1 MNKGW
6 VYLFV
11 LSIVAL
17 SCDTASNIEP
27 PEDSFFLKYYGNE
40 GNQEGVDAVVN
51 PDGTITLLG
60 TTEDVNLGKQLYLVN
75 IQSNGLRNW
84 ERTYGAGKDEIAKDL
99 ILTSDNR
106 LAIVADI
113 ENSPLEHDI
122 LVLTLSLDGGIIAS
136 DTIKFDNGSSSPT
149 DETANSITQISDGF
163 IIAGSTSKLD
173 LKPTIPGGVAGDTRD
188 ALHVRLFD
196 DLSEYPSTWRKG
208 TGPGTYDDGLKVIE
222 VGTNQFYF
230 FGTSDTPN
238 RDGDLSF
245 YVLGLGA
252 TGEANSAN
260 DFLPGQL
267 QGVNEILSSVIISPP
282 QSGGGYLLAGLSQ
295 SGTNVD
301 VLIVK
306 LRKDLN
312 FGNSDI
318 QFTRPLNKNLG
329 AVDNRDVSI
338 FASSNSGFLIL
349 TNDKSEGNQNFYL
362 TKVDNS
368 GFLVWDD
375 AIIFGGELDDRIGAV
390 LELPDGSIGIIG
402 TFAIGR
408 DGETKMT
415 FIKVNRDG
423 KFLE

>member
-1 MNKGW
+1 MKKGW
-6 VYLFV
+6 LYLFV
-11 LSIVAL
+11 LSMVAL
-17 SCDTASNIEP
+17 GCDTASNIEP

-51 PDGTITLLG
+51 PDGTITLFG
-60 TTEDVNLGKQLYLVN
+60 TSEEGTLGKQLYLVN
-75 IQSNGLRNW
+75 IQPNGLRNW
-84 ERTYGAGKDEIAKDL
+84 ERTYGASQDEIAKDL
-99 ILTSDNR
+99 ILTSDGR
-106 LAIVADI
+106 LALVADI
-113 ENSPLEHDI
+113 ENSPTEHDI

-136 DTIKFDNGSSSPT
+136 DTIKFFNGGVST

-163 IIAGSTSKLD
+163 IVAGSTSKLD
-173 LKPTIPGGVAGDTRD
+173 LKPTIPGGNSGDTRD
-188 ALHVRLFD
+188 ALHVRLYD

-222 VGTNQFYF
+222 VATNQFYF

-245 YVLGLGA
+245 YVLSLGA
-252 TGEANSAN
+252 TGEAISAS

-267 QGVNEILSSVIISPP
+267 QGANEILSSVITSPV
-282 QSGGGYLLAGLSQ
+282 QSGEGYLLAGLSQ
-295 SGTNVD
+295 SGTDAD

-318 QFTRPLNKNLG
+318 QFTRTLGKNLG
-329 AVDNRDVSI
+329 AVDNGNVSV
-338 FASSNSGFLIL
+338 FASKASGFLIL

-362 TKVDNS
+362 MKVDNS
-368 GFLVWDD
+368 GFPVWDD
-375 AIIFGGELDDRIGAV
+375 PIIFGGELEDRIGSV

-415 FIKVNRDG
+415 FIKVNKEG

>member
-6 VYLFV
+6 LYLFV

-51 PDGTITLLG
+51 ADGTITLLG
-60 TTEDVNLGKQLYLVN
+60 MTDEIDFGKQLYLVN
-75 IQSNGLRNW
+75 IQPNGLINW
-84 ERTYGAGKDEIAKDL
+84 ERRYGDVRNEIAKD
-99 ILTSDNR
+99 IIITSDNR
-106 LAIVADI
+106 LALVADI
-113 ENSPLEHDI
+113 ENSPTEHDI

-136 DTIKFDNGSSSPT
+136 DTIKFDNGGTPT

-163 IIAGSTSKLD
+163 IVAGSTSKLD
-173 LKPTIPGGVAGDTRD
+173 LKPTIPGGNAGDTRD
-188 ALHVRLFD
+188 ALHVRLYD

-245 YVLGLGA
+245 YVLSLGA
-252 TGEANSAN
+252 TGEAISAS

-267 QGVNEILSSVIISPP
+267 QGANEILSSVITSPV
-282 QSGGGYLLAGLSQ
+282 QSGEGYLLAGLSQ
-295 SGTNVD
+295 SGSDAD

-318 QFTRPLNKNLG
+318 QFTRTLGKNLG
-329 AVDNRDVSI
+329 AVDNGNVSV
-338 FASSNSGFLIL
+338 FASKASGFLVL

-362 TKVDNS
+362 MKVDNS
-368 GFLVWDD
+368 GFPEWNDP
-375 AIIFGGELDDRIGAV
+375 IIFGGELDDRIGAV

-415 FIKVNRDG
+415 FIKVNKEG

>member
-6 VYLFV
+6 IYLLVFSV
-11 LSIVAL
+11 LVL

-27 PEDSFFLKYYGNE
+27 PENSFFLKYYGNE

-51 PDGTITLLG
+51 PDGTVTLFG
-60 TTEDVNLGKQLYLVN
+60 TSEELNLGKQLYLVN
-75 IQSNGLRNW
+75 IQPNGLINW
-84 ERTYGAGKDEIAKDL
+84 ERTYGASQDEIAKDL

-106 LAIVADI
+106 LALVADI
-113 ENSPLEHDI
+113 QNSQTEHDI

-136 DTIKFDNGSSSPT
+136 DTIKFFNGGTST

-163 IIAGSTSKLD
+163 IIAGSTNNLTI
-173 LKPTIPGGVAGDTRD
+173 KPTGSGPVNDTRD

-222 VGTNQFYF
+222 VATNQFYF

-245 YVLGLGA
+245 YVLALGA
-252 TGEANSAN
+252 TGEAISAS

-267 QGVNEILSSVIISPP
+267 QGANEILRSVIRSPV
-282 QSGGGYLLAGLSQ
+282 QSGEGYLLTGLSQ
-295 SGTNVD
+295 DGTDTD

-312 FGNSDI
+312 FGVSDI
-318 QFTRPLNKNLG
+318 QFTRTFNYNFGALDNK
-329 AVDNRDVSI
+329 DVSVY
-338 FASSNSGFLIL
+338 ASSTSGFLVL
-349 TNDKSEGNQNFYL
+349 ANDKSAGIQNFYL
-362 TKVDNS
+362 MKVDNT
-368 GFLVWDD
+368 GFPVWNDPV
-375 AIIFGGELDDRIGAV
+375 IFGGELNDRIGAV
-390 LELPDGSIGIIG
+390 LELPDGAIGIIG
-402 TFAIGR
+402 TFAI
-408 DGETKMT
+408 
-415 FIKVNRDG
+415 
-423 KFLE
+423 

>member
-6 VYLFV
+6 LYLFV

-51 PDGTITLLG
+51 TDGTITLLG
-60 TTEDVNLGKQLYLVN
+60 MTDEIDFGKQLYLVN
-75 IQSNGLRNW
+75 IQPNGLINW
-84 ERTYGAGKDEIAKDL
+84 ERRYGDARNEIAKDL
-99 ILTSDNR
+99 IITSDNR
-106 LAIVADI
+106 LALVADI
-113 ENSPLEHDI
+113 ENSPTEHDI

-136 DTIKFDNGSSSPT
+136 DTIKFDNGGTPT

-163 IIAGSTSKLD
+163 IVAGSTSKLD
-173 LKPTIPGGVAGDTRD
+173 LKPTIPGGNAGDTRD
-188 ALHVRLFD
+188 ALHVRLYD

-245 YVLGLGA
+245 YVLSLGA
-252 TGEANSAN
+252 TGEAISAS

-267 QGVNEILSSVIISPP
+267 QGANEILSSVITSPV
-282 QSGGGYLLAGLSQ
+282 QSGEGYLLAGLSQ
-295 SGTNVD
+295 SGSDAD

-318 QFTRPLNKNLG
+318 QFTRTLGKNLG
-329 AVDNRDVSI
+329 AVDNGNVSV
-338 FASSNSGFLIL
+338 FASKASGFLVL

-362 TKVDNS
+362 MKVDNS
-368 GFLVWDD
+368 GFPEWNDP
-375 AIIFGGELDDRIGAV
+375 IIFGGELDDRIGAV

-415 FIKVNRDG
+415 FIKVNKEG